1 VTEQSDE
8 QPWVDDWPM
17 FDEALSKIT
26 APFDI
31 VAAREKLARRF
42 NVRPAQQQKGTKQ

>member
-1 VTEQSDE
+1 
-8 QPWVDDWPM
+8 M

-31 VAAREKLARRF
+31 AGAREKLARRF
-42 NVRPAQQQKGTKQ
+42 NRRPVRLAKEIEINRAWERHRAGR